1 LAEAQK
7 QNQQKQNASE
17 APASESIS
25 EREERIAEA
34 EKRLE
39 EREKTGEKTEAQKP
53 PSASAASEV
62 QKPEVREE
70 KVEAQVQR
78 VEVEE
83 KPPEKV
89 ERFIELRLKGLGYR
103 EAVRASGLSGY
114 MWDKWKGYIIKRLR
128 EAGLKEAESEE
139 ERIRKE
145 AKKAEET
152 IEKIVGGIPEEEKTE
167 EMKTLDRLAANV
179 EYARRIIPRIAY
191 GYAYGEGKPVE
202 KSEAP
207 KVEEKK
213 PEEKLEE
220 KPREEGREGYPM
232 LIPVKE
238 IRYPDGKVEIQ
249 YTLGPEHYRVVRQ
262 TDMAVDKLV
271 PELIGE
277 IKETRKDI
285 SSIGNRLF
293 TLIENYW
300 GPQLKKIQ
308 PWTYF
313 PIPITART
321 PAERERE
328 LAAYERQIAEKA
340 SPPPKA
346 EAQAPKAETEEKK
359 EKAAK

>member
-17 APASESIS
+17 ASASEGIS
-25 EREERIAEA
+25 EREQRIAEA

-39 EREKTGEKTEAQKP
+39 ETEKAEAQKP
-53 PSASAASEV
+53 TEASVASEP
-62 QKPEVREE
+62 QKLELEE
-70 KVEAQVQR
+70 RKAEA
-78 VEVEE
+78 EKPEE

-114 MWDKWKGYIIKRLR
+114 MWDKWKGYIVKRLE

-139 ERIRKE
+139 ERLRKE
-145 AKKAEET
+145 AKGAEKT
-152 IEKIVGGIPEEEKTE
+152 IERIVGEIPEEEKTE

-191 GYAYGEGKPVE
+191 PYGYGEGKPVE
-202 KSEAP
+202 KPEAP
-207 KVEEKK
+207 KAEEKAAKKAEEEK
-213 PEEKLEE
+213 PEEKPKEE
-220 KPREEGREGYPM
+220 KPEGYPM
-232 LIPVKE
+232 LIPIKE
-238 IRYPDGKVEIQ
+238 IRHPDGKVEIQ

-262 TDMAVDKLV
+262 TDMAVDRVV
-271 PELIGE
+271 PELINE
-277 IKETRKDI
+277 VKETRRDI
-285 SSIGNRLF
+285 SSIGNRIF

-313 PIPITART
+313 PIPISQRT

-328 LAAYERQIAEKA
+328 LAMYERQIAEKA

-359 EKAAK
+359 EKA